1 MTRLVI
7 DVPDDVLAA
16 LGLSG
21 EAATTEILLAA
32 SIKLREIGRLS
43 SGTSAGLAG
52 IPRSLFLSKL
62 ADYGV
67 DTFRRSA
74 DELGRQAPLG

>member
-7 DVPDDVLAA
+7 DVPDDVLAT

-21 EAATTEILLAA
+21 EAAKTEILLAA
-32 SIKLREIGRLS
+32 SIKLHEIGRLS
-43 SGTSAGLAG
+43 SGTAAGLAG

-67 DTFRRSA
+67 DTFRLSA